1 MSRSLVAGD
10 CQVVA
15 SQAADSEDGDHHP
28 GLEVGD
34 DEQNP
39 SGKRRRAKP
48 TKLVTEDGLDA
59 VLVDPDTGA
68 PGAWIPSPKTFGG
81 PDAVVRARETLPE
94 DAETRRN
101 LPHRRPGQLAHR
113 RPAREVWAAELA
125 EAITTQYPRG

>member
-1 MSRSLVAGD
+1 LQVIR
-10 CQVVA
+10 QVVA
-15 SQAADSEDGDHHP
+15 SQAADSEDGDRHP

-59 VLVDPDTGA
+59 VLVDPDTGE
-68 PGAWIPSPKTFGG
+68 PVAWIPSPKTFGV
-81 PDAVVRARETLPE
+81 PTTVVRARETLPE

-101 LPHRRPGQLAHR
+101 LSLTDGPVSSHR

-125 EAITTQYPRG
+125 EAITAQNPRG